1 MLIYASIGQCLSYLV
16 ITILLRY
23 NELDGYAHKKEVA
36 SASVAFF
43 FT

>member
-1 MLIYASIGQCLSYLV
+1 MLIYASIGQFLSYML

-23 NELDGYAHKKEVA
+23 NEKSGYAHQKEVA